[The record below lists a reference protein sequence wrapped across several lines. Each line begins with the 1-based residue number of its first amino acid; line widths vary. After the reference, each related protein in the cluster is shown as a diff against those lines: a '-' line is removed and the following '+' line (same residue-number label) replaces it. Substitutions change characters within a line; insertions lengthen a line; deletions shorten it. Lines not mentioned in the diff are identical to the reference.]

1 MKRWFTVL
9 IALAAALALCGAA
22 LALTADTR
30 TTLRSSL
37 GQGMITASVIGL
49 LLCAVLR
56 PKAAKADA
64 VQAGS
69 GAVSAGERSQCS
81 FADVAANAEARESLA
96 QLCDYLKN
104 PEKYARYG
112 ARMPRGVLLYG
123 PPGTGKT
130 LLARALAGEAD
141 VPFFALSGSDF
152 VEKYVGVGASRIRDL
167 FKRARRAGKCV
178 IFIDEI
184 DAMGKSRHDG
194 SSDERDQTLNAL
206 LSEMSGFRPGE
217 GILVVAATNRME
229 LLDPA
234 LTRPGRFDRKIE
246 VGLPGRRE
254 RLSILK
260 LHSRNKPLAGDVN
273 LEQLAAETAYFSGA
287 SLENLLNEA
296 AIFAAQRENE
306 EITLGDVRAA
316 LIRTTV
322 GADRESAAT
331 AAEKRVIAVHEA
343 GHAVALRMLTP
354 NARLTRVSILPAGR
368 GAAGYNLAVPGE
380 KVMLSKAD
388 MENQICVLLAGRAA
402 ELLAGGD
409 DALTA
414 GAASDLT
421 RAGELAAAM
430 VTELGMAGEPS
441 VSLKALSRVCGGMPG
456 AQEQCRALLQQ
467 QFERTQRLMLQHS
480 DALLRLTEALVE
492 NESLTGEEVE
502 AVLSSEN
509 VESTKAD

>member
-30 TTLRSSL
+30 TALRSSL

-167 FKRARRAGKCV
+167 VKRAR
-178 IFIDEI
+178 
-184 DAMGKSRHDG
+184 
-194 SSDERDQTLNAL
+194 
-206 LSEMSGFRPGE
+206 
-217 GILVVAATNRME
+217 AATTVPR
-229 LLDPA
+229 
-234 LTRPGRFDRKIE
+234 TSGI
-246 VGLPGRRE
+246 RR
-254 RLSILK
+254 
-260 LHSRNKPLAGDVN
+260 
-273 LEQLAAETAYFSGA
+273 
-287 SLENLLNEA
+287 
-296 AIFAAQRENE
+296 
-306 EITLGDVRAA
+306 
-316 LIRTTV
+316 
-322 GADRESAAT
+322 
-331 AAEKRVIAVHEA
+331 
-343 GHAVALRMLTP
+343 
-354 NARLTRVSILPAGR
+354 
-368 GAAGYNLAVPGE
+368 
-380 KVMLSKAD
+380 
-388 MENQICVLLAGRAA
+388 
-402 ELLAGGD
+402 
-409 DALTA
+409 
-414 GAASDLT
+414 
-421 RAGELAAAM
+421 
-430 VTELGMAGEPS
+430 
-441 VSLKALSRVCGGMPG
+441 
-456 AQEQCRALLQQ
+456 
-467 QFERTQRLMLQHS
+467 
-480 DALLRLTEALVE
+480 
-492 NESLTGEEVE
+492 
-502 AVLSSEN
+502 
-509 VESTKAD
+509 